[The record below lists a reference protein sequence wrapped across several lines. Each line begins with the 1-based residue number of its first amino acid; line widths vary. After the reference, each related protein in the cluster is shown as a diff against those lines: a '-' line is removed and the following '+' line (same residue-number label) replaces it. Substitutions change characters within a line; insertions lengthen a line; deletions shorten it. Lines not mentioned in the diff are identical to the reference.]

1 MNPIRSL
8 PHLNFIQEVQLGLH
22 VDSFRHTALGWG
34 RDSEVIESISA
45 EKNHALSERY
55 LALLGVSSAIASHR
69 TLEDLFTDLAH
80 RLHPIIDFNYL
91 SVLLYDSARNVMR
104 VHILDSEGPDSVRP
118 GMEFSMDE
126 SPSAWVW
133 TNQRPLVLEDLDRED
148 RFTRPIK
155 LMREYGV
162 RSFCGIP
169 LSTPRRRLGA
179 FSLGHT
185 APNAYALD
193 QLEIQK
199 LAASQVAVAV
209 ENALNYQDASQ
220 LQQEIAR
227 ERDRLKLLLDVNNA
241 VVSNLSLTELF
252 KVIPRRVRLAMQCD
266 GACLSLPDPQ
276 KQKLQIHGL
285 DFPEGRG
292 FLQEETQLPIEGS
305 SPGKAFRSGEPVL
318 FETAPRA
325 LHVSSLQLNFQEGV
339 QSGCFLPLVR
349 GDRRIGVLHLLDRH
363 PGRFSE
369 ADADFL
375 QQVSHQVAIALDNA
389 MQYREVNE
397 SRERLAGETSYLR
410 TEIRAEHGFDEILG
424 NTPAIQEVLRHISTV
439 APTNSTVL
447 IQGETGTGK
456 ELVARAI
463 HNLSSRRENLFAKLN
478 CAAIPSGLLE
488 SELFGHERGAFTGAI
503 AKKVGRFEVA
513 DQGTLFLD
521 EVGDIPSELQPKLL
535 RVLQEQEFERLGSS
549 RSIQVD
555 VRLVAATNQNLG
567 KMVEDRSFRADLY
580 YRLNVFPIRLP
591 ALRER
596 REDIP
601 LLTFHF
607 VKHYAKQMNKRID
620 VVPPETMEALMRYD
634 WPGNIRELQNFI
646 ERAVILSQGYG
657 LSAPVSELNRPP
669 EKSTAVPVT
678 LEDAEREHIL
688 EALRETQW
696 VLGGSS
702 GAANRLGMPR
712 TTLIYKMRRLGI
724 GRPSD

>member
-1 MNPIRSL
+1 MQSV
-8 PHLNFIQEVQLGLH
+8 E
-22 VDSFRHTALGWG
+22 
-34 RDSEVIESISA
+34 E
-45 EKNHALSERY
+45 EKDNALSGRY
-55 LALLGVSSAIASHR
+55 LALLEVSSAIASHR
-69 TLEDLFTDLAH
+69 TLEELFTDLAH

-91 SVLLYDSARNVMR
+91 SVLLYDSAQNVMR
-104 VHILDSEGPDSVRP
+104 VHILESDGADSVRP

-133 TNQRPLVLEDLDRED
+133 THQQPLVIDDLDRD
-148 RFTRPIK
+148 IRFTRPIR
-155 LMREYGV
+155 LMQEYGV
-162 RSFCGIP
+162 RSFCSVP
-169 LSTPRRRLGA
+169 LTTPRRRLGA

-185 APNAYALD
+185 SPNAYALD

-199 LAASQVAVAV
+199 LTANHVAVAV
-209 ENALNYQDASQ
+209 ENALNHQEATQ
-220 LQQEIAR
+220 LQEAVSR

-252 KVIPRRVRLAMQCD
+252 KVIPSRVRLAMQCD
-266 GACLSLPDPQ
+266 GACLSLPDLQ
-276 KQKLQIHGL
+276 KQRLEIHGL

-292 FLQEETQLPIEGS
+292 FLQEEMQLPIEGS
-305 SPGKAFRSGEPVL
+305 SPGKAFRTGEPVL

-325 LHVSSLQLNFQEGV
+325 LHVSSLQLNYQEGV

-349 GDRRIGVLHLLDRH
+349 GDRKIGVLHLLDRH
-363 PGRFSE
+363 PRRFSE

-375 QQVSHQVAIALDNA
+375 QQVSNQVAIALDNA
-389 MQYREVNE
+389 MQYREVDE

-410 TEIRAEHGFDEILG
+410 TEIRAERGFDEILG
-424 NTPAIQEVLRHISTV
+424 ETPAIQAVLRHISTV

-488 SELFGHERGAFTGAI
+488 SELFGHEKGAFTGAI

-513 DQGTLFLD
+513 DKGTLFLD
-521 EVGDIPSELQPKLL
+521 EVGDIPLELQPKLL

-555 VRLVAATNQNLG
+555 VRLVAATNQDLG

-607 VKHYAKQMNKRID
+607 VAHYGKQMNRKID

-646 ERAVILSQGYG
+646 ERAVILSQHNS
-657 LSAPVSELNRPP
+657 LSAPISELTRPRENP
-669 EKSTAVPVT
+669 SAPPVT

-688 EALRETQW
+688 QALRDTQW
-696 VLGGSS
+696 VLGGLT

-724 GRPSD
+724 ARQPD

>member
-1 MNPIRSL
+1 
-8 PHLNFIQEVQLGLH
+8 
-22 VDSFRHTALGWG
+22 
-34 RDSEVIESISA
+34 
-45 EKNHALSERY
+45 
-55 LALLGVSSAIASHR
+55 
-69 TLEDLFTDLAH
+69 
-80 RLHPIIDFNYL
+80 
-91 SVLLYDSARNVMR
+91 VLLYDPARNVMR
-104 VHILDSEGPDSVRP
+104 VHILNSDGPDTVRP

-133 TNQRPLVLEDLDRED
+133 TNQQPLVLDDLDRED
-148 RFTRPIK
+148 RFSRPIK

-162 RSFCGIP
+162 RSFCSIP
-169 LSTPRRRLGA
+169 LSTPRRNLGA

-185 APNAYALD
+185 APHAYALD
-193 QLEIQK
+193 QLEVQK

-209 ENALNYQDASQ
+209 ENALNYQDAST
-220 LQQEIAR
+220 LQAEVAR

-276 KQKLQIHGL
+276 KQFLEIHGL

-292 FLQEETQLPIEGS
+292 FLQEETQLPIDGS
-305 SPGKAFRSGEPVL
+305 SPGKAFRTGEPVL

-349 GDRRIGVLHLLDRH
+349 GDRKIGVLHLLDRH
-363 PGRFSE
+363 PHRFSE

-375 QQVSHQVAIALDNA
+375 QQVSNQVAIALDNA
-389 MQYREVNE
+389 MQYREVDE

-410 TEIRAEHGFDEILG
+410 TEIRAERGFDEILG

-488 SELFGHERGAFTGAI
+488 SELFGHEKGAFTGAI

-513 DQGTLFLD
+513 DKGTLFLD

-555 VRLVAATNQNLG
+555 VRLVAATNQDLG
-567 KMVEDRSFRADLY
+567 RMVEDRSFRADLY

-601 LLTFHF
+601 LLVFHF
-607 VKHYAKQMNKRID
+607 VEHYGKQMNKKID
-620 VVPPETMEALMRYD
+620 VIPPETMDALMRYG
-634 WPGNIRELQNFI
+634 WPGNIRELQNFV
-646 ERAVILSQGYG
+646 ERAVILSQTRT
-657 LSAPVSELNRPP
+657 LCAPVSELARVRENPVTPP
-669 EKSTAVPVT
+669 IT

-688 EALRETQW
+688 QALRETQW
-696 VLGGSS
+696 VLGGSG

-724 GRPSD
+724 ARQPD

>member
-1 MNPIRSL
+1 MPSIAEEAITQS
-8 PHLNFIQEVQLGLH
+8 IAEE
-22 VDSFRHTALGWG
+22 A
-34 RDSEVIESISA
+34 RDTTLSA
-45 EKNHALSERY
+45 RY
-55 LALLGVSSAIASHR
+55 RALLEVSSAITSHR
-69 TLEDLFTDLAH
+69 TLEELFSDLAH
-80 RLHPIIDFNYL
+80 RLHPIVDFNYL

-104 VHILDSEGPDSVRP
+104 VHILESDGPDSVRL
-118 GMEFSMDE
+118 GMEFSIAE
-126 SPSAWVW
+126 SPSGWVW
-133 TNQRPLVLEDLDRED
+133 ANQQPLVVDDLDRD
-148 RFTRPIK
+148 LRFTRPIK
-155 LMREYGV
+155 LLREQGV
-162 RSFCGIP
+162 RSFCSVP
-169 LSTPRRRLGA
+169 LTTPRRRLGA
-179 FSLGHT
+179 FNLGHT
-185 APNAYALD
+185 SPGSYALD

-199 LAASQVAVAV
+199 LTANHVAVAV
-209 ENALNYQDASQ
+209 ENALNHQAAAQ
-220 LQQEIAR
+220 LQEEVSR

-252 KVIPRRVRLAMQCD
+252 KVIPSRVRLAMQCD
-266 GACLSLPDPQ
+266 GACLSLPDAS
-276 KQKLQIHGL
+276 KQHLEIHGL

-292 FLQEETQLPIEGS
+292 FLQEETQLPIDGS

-349 GDRRIGVLHLLDRH
+349 GDRKIGVLHLLDRH

-397 SRERLAGETSYLR
+397 SRERLADETSYLR

-535 RVLQEQEFERLGSS
+535 RVLQEQEFERLGGT
-549 RSIQVD
+549 RTIKVN
-555 VRLVAATNQNLG
+555 VRLVAATHRDLEQ
-567 KMVEDRSFRADLY
+567 MVAAGQFRSDLY
-580 YRLNVFPIRLP
+580 YRLNVFPVLLP
-591 ALRER
+591 PLRER
-596 REDIP
+596 RDDIP
-601 LLTFHF
+601 QLVRHF
-607 VKHYAKQMNKRID
+607 VQKFARQMGRRI
-620 VVPPETMEALMRYD
+620 ETIPTEAMDALVRYP
-634 WPGNIRELQNFI
+634 WPGNIRELENVI
-646 ERAVILSQGYG
+646 ERAVILSAG
-657 LSAPVSELNRPP
+657 SALRLPPGEWKSPLPPVEASVTR
-669 EKSTAVPVT
+669 PVT
-678 LEDAEREHIL
+678 LADAERQHIIGVL
-688 EALRETQW
+688 HETDW
-696 VLGGSS
+696 VVGGSK
-702 GAANRLGMPR
+702 GAAAR
-712 TTLIYKMRRLGI
+712 
-724 GRPSD
+724 

>member
-1 MNPIRSL
+1 M
-8 PHLNFIQEVQLGLH
+8 Q
-22 VDSFRHTALGWG
+22 
-34 RDSEVIESISA
+34 SIA
-45 EKNHALSERY
+45 EEKDHGLSERY
-55 LALLGVSSAIASHR
+55 RALLEVASAIASHR
-69 TLEDLFTDLAH
+69 TLEELFTDLSH
-80 RLHPIIDFNYL
+80 RLHPIIDFSYL
-91 SVLLYDSARNVMR
+91 SVLLYDPARDVMR
-104 VHILDSEGPDSVRP
+104 VHILDSNGPDTVRP

-133 TNQRPLVLEDLDRED
+133 KNQQPLVLNDLDQEQ
-148 RFTRPIK
+148 RFERPVK

-179 FSLGHT
+179 FSLGNP
-185 APNAYALD
+185 APNAYAPD

-220 LQQEIAR
+220 LQEQVAR

-252 KVIPRRVRLAMQCD
+252 KVIPSRVRLAMQCD
-266 GACLSLPDPQ
+266 GACLSLPDLQ
-276 KQKLQIHGL
+276 KQKLEIHGL

-292 FLQEETQLPIEGS
+292 FLQEEMQLPIDGT
-305 SPGKAFRSGEPVL
+305 SPGKAFRTGQPVL
-318 FETAPRA
+318 YETAPRA
-325 LHVSSLQLNFQEGV
+325 LHVSALQINFQEGV
-339 QSGCFLPLVR
+339 QSGCFLPLIR
-349 GDRRIGVLHLLDRH
+349 GDRKIGVLHLLDRH
-363 PGRFSE
+363 PHRFSE

-375 QQVSHQVAIALDNA
+375 QQVSTQVAIALDNA
-389 MQYREVNE
+389 MQYRDVDE
-397 SRERLAGETSYLR
+397 SRERLVGQTSYLR
-410 TEIRAEHGFDEILG
+410 TEIRAERGFDEILG
-424 NTPAIQEVLRHISTV
+424 ETPAIREVLRHISTV

-513 DQGTLFLD
+513 DKGTLFLD
-521 EVGDIPSELQPKLL
+521 EVGDIPLELQPKLL

-567 KMVEDRSFRADLY
+567 KMVEERSFRADLY
-580 YRLNVFPIRLP
+580 YRLNVFPIKLP

-601 LLTFHF
+601 LLVIHF
-607 VKHYAKQMNKRID
+607 VEHYGKQMSKKID
-620 VVPPETMEALMRYD
+620 VIAPETMEALMRYD

-646 ERAVILSQGYG
+646 ERAVILSQGKK
-657 LSAPVSELNRPP
+657 LCAPVAELARVSERPREGSSAAP
-669 EKSTAVPVT
+669 IT

-688 EALRETQW
+688 QALRETQW
-696 VLGGSS
+696 VLGGST

-724 GRPSD
+724 ARQPE

>member
-1 MNPIRSL
+1 MENI
-8 PHLNFIQEVQLGLH
+8 
-22 VDSFRHTALGWG
+22 
-34 RDSEVIESISA
+34 A
-45 EKNHALSERY
+45 EEKDHALSGRY
-55 LALLGVSSAIASHR
+55 LALLEVASAIASHR
-69 TLEDLFTDLAH
+69 TLEELFTDLAH
-80 RLHPIIDFNYL
+80 RLHPIIEFNYL

-104 VHILDSEGPDSVRP
+104 VHILDSDGPDSVRP

-133 TNQRPLVLEDLDRED
+133 NNQQPLVLEDLDCEA

-155 LMREYGV
+155 LLQEYGV
-162 RSFCGIP
+162 RSFCSIP

-179 FSLGHT
+179 FNLGHT
-185 APNAYALD
+185 APGVYALD
-193 QLEIQK
+193 HLEIQT

-209 ENALNYQDASQ
+209 ENALNYQDAST
-220 LQQEIAR
+220 LQREVAR

-266 GACLSLPDPQ
+266 GACLSLPDLKNQ
-276 KQKLQIHGL
+276 QLEIHGL

-292 FLQEETQLPIEGS
+292 FLQEEMRLPIEGS
-305 SPGKAFRSGEPVL
+305 SPGKAFRTGEPVL

-339 QSGCFLPLVR
+339 QSGCFLPLMR
-349 GDRRIGVLHLLDRH
+349 GDRKIGVLHLLDRH
-363 PGRFSE
+363 PHRFSE

-375 QQVSHQVAIALDNA
+375 QQVSNQVAIALDNA
-389 MQYREVNE
+389 MQYREVDE

-410 TEIRAEHGFDEILG
+410 TEIRAERGFDEILG
-424 NTPAIQEVLRHISTV
+424 NTPAIRDVLRHISTV

-463 HNLSSRRENLFAKLN
+463 HNLSSRRDNLFAKLN

-488 SELFGHERGAFTGAI
+488 SELFGHEKGAFTGAI

-513 DQGTLFLD
+513 DKGTLFLD
-521 EVGDIPSELQPKLL
+521 EVGDIPQELQPKLL
-535 RVLQEQEFERLGSS
+535 RVLQEREFERLGSS

-555 VRLVAATNQNLG
+555 VRLVAATNQDLG
-567 KMVEDRSFRADLY
+567 KMVENRSFRADLY
-580 YRLNVFPIRLP
+580 YRLNVFPIKLP

-601 LLTFHF
+601 LLAQHF
-607 VKHYAKQMNKRID
+607 VEHYGKQMNKKID
-620 VVPPETMEALMRYD
+620 VVAPETMDALMRYD

-646 ERAVILSQGYG
+646 ERAVILSQTKT
-657 LSAPVSELNRPP
+657 LAAPIIELTRAR
-669 EKSTAVPVT
+669 ESSSGAPVT

-688 EALRETQW
+688 LALRETQW
-696 VLGGSS
+696 VLGGSG

-724 GRPSD
+724 GRQPE

>member
-1 MNPIRSL
+1 MQSVA
-8 PHLNFIQEVQLGLH
+8 E
-22 VDSFRHTALGWG
+22 
-34 RDSEVIESISA
+34 
-45 EKNHALSERY
+45 EKNHALSGRY
-55 LALLGVSSAIASHR
+55 LALLEVASAIASHR
-69 TLEDLFTDLAH
+69 TLEELFTDLAH
-80 RLHPIIDFNYL
+80 RLRPIIEFNYL
-91 SVLLYDSARNVMR
+91 SVLLYDSARDVMR
-104 VHILDSEGPDSVRP
+104 VHILDSDGPDTVRP

-133 TNQRPLVLEDLDRED
+133 KNQQPLVLEDLDRET

-162 RSFCGIP
+162 RSFCCIP

-179 FSLGHT
+179 FSMGHT
-185 APNAYALD
+185 APGAYALD
-193 QLEIQK
+193 QLEIQT
-199 LAASQVAVAV
+199 LAATQVAVAV
-209 ENALNYQDASQ
+209 ENALNYQDAST
-220 LQQEIAR
+220 LQREVAR

-266 GACLSLPDPQ
+266 GACLSLPDLKNQ
-276 KQKLQIHGL
+276 QLEIHGL

-292 FLQEETQLPIEGS
+292 FLQEEMRLPIDGS
-305 SPGKAFRSGEPVL
+305 SPGKAFRTGEPVL

-325 LHVSSLQLNFQEGV
+325 LHASSLQLNFQEGV
-339 QSGCFLPLVR
+339 QSGCFLPLMR
-349 GDRRIGVLHLLDRH
+349 GDRKIGVLHLLDRH
-363 PGRFSE
+363 PHRFSE

-375 QQVSHQVAIALDNA
+375 QQVSNQVAIALDNA
-389 MQYREVNE
+389 MQYREVDE

-410 TEIRAEHGFDEILG
+410 TEIRAERGFDEILG

-463 HNLSSRRENLFAKLN
+463 HNLSSRRDNLFAKLN

-488 SELFGHERGAFTGAI
+488 SELFGHEKGAFTGAI
-503 AKKVGRFEVA
+503 ARKVGRFEVA
-513 DQGTLFLD
+513 DKGTLFLD
-521 EVGDIPSELQPKLL
+521 EIGDIPQELQPKLL
-535 RVLQEQEFERLGSS
+535 RVLQEREFERLGSS

-555 VRLVAATNQNLG
+555 VRLVAATNQDLG
-567 KMVEDRSFRADLY
+567 KMVENRSFRADLY
-580 YRLNVFPIRLP
+580 YRLNVFPIKLP

-601 LLTFHF
+601 LLALHF
-607 VKHYAKQMNKRID
+607 VEHYGKQMNKKID
-620 VVPPETMEALMRYD
+620 VIAPETMDALIRYD

-646 ERAVILSQGYG
+646 ERAVILSQTKT
-657 LSAPVSELNRPP
+657 LAAPIIELTRPR
-669 EKSTAVPVT
+669 ESSTAAPVT
-678 LEDAEREHIL
+678 LEEAEREHIL
-688 EALRETQW
+688 QALRETQW
-696 VLGGSS
+696 VLGGDG

-724 GRPSD
+724 GRQPE

>member
-1 MNPIRSL
+1 ML
-8 PHLNFIQEVQLGLH
+8 
-22 VDSFRHTALGWG
+22 
-34 RDSEVIESISA
+34 SIA
-45 EKNHALSERY
+45 DEKDHALSERY
-55 LALLGVSSAIASHR
+55 LALLEVASAIASHR
-69 TLEDLFTDLAH
+69 TLEELFTDLAR
-80 RLHPIIDFNYL
+80 RLHPIIDFSYL
-91 SVLLYDSARNVMR
+91 SVLLHDSTRNVMR
-104 VHILDSEGPDSVRP
+104 VHILNSDGADSVRP

-133 TNQRPLVLEDLDRED
+133 KNQQPLVLDDLDQEN
-148 RFTRPIK
+148 RFTRPIR
-155 LMREYGV
+155 LMRDYGV
-162 RSFCGIP
+162 RSFCSIP

-185 APNAYALD
+185 APRAYALD
-193 QLEIQK
+193 QLEIPK

-209 ENALNYQDASQ
+209 ENALNYQDAST
-220 LQQEIAR
+220 LQEEVAR
-227 ERDRLKLLLDVNNA
+227 ERDRLRLLLDINNA

-252 KVIPRRVRLAMQCD
+252 EVVPSRVRLAMQCD
-266 GACLSLPDPQ
+266 AACLSLPDPQ
-276 KQKLQIHGL
+276 NQRLEIHGL

-292 FLQEETQLPIEGS
+292 FLQEEMQLPIDGS
-305 SPGKAFRSGEPVL
+305 SPGKAFRTGQPVL
-318 FETAPRA
+318 FQTAPRA
-325 LHVSSLQLNFQEGV
+325 LHISSLQLNFKEGF

-349 GDRRIGVLHLLDRH
+349 GERALGVLHLLDRH
-363 PGRFSE
+363 PNRFSE

-375 QQVSHQVAIALDNA
+375 QQVSNQVAIALDNA
-389 MQYREVNE
+389 MQYRKVDE

-410 TEIRAEHGFDEILG
+410 TEIRAERGFDEILG

-488 SELFGHERGAFTGAI
+488 SELFGHEKGAFTGAI

-513 DQGTLFLD
+513 DKGTLFLD
-521 EVGDIPSELQPKLL
+521 EVGDIPQELQPKLL
-535 RVLQEQEFERLGSS
+535 RVLQEREFERLGSS

-555 VRLVAATNQNLG
+555 VRLVAATNQDLG
-567 KMVEDRSFRADLY
+567 KMVEDRLFRADLY

-601 LLTFHF
+601 LLTLHF
-607 VKHYAKQMNKRID
+607 VEHYGKQMNKKID
-620 VVPPETMEALMRYD
+620 VIAPETMEGLMRYD

-646 ERAVILSQGYG
+646 ERAVILSQTKT
-657 LSAPVSELNRPP
+657 LAAPIVELARAREIP
-669 EKSTAVPVT
+669 SVAPVT
-678 LEDAEREHIL
+678 LEEAEREHIL
-688 EALRETQW
+688 QALRETQG

-724 GRPSD
+724 ARQPE

>member
-1 MNPIRSL
+1 MPSIA
-8 PHLNFIQEVQLGLH
+8 EKVG
-22 VDSFRHTALGWG
+22 TAL
-34 RDSEVIESISA
+34 SA
-45 EKNHALSERY
+45 RY
-55 LALLGVSSAIASHR
+55 LALLEVSSAIASHR
-69 TLEDLFTDLAH
+69 TLEELFTDLAH

-91 SVLLYDSARNVMR
+91 SVLLYDPARNVMR
-104 VHILDSEGPDSVRP
+104 VHILDSEGPDTVRP

-133 TNQRPLVLEDLDRED
+133 TNQQPLVLDDLDSEV
-148 RFTRPIK
+148 RFARPIK
-155 LMREYGV
+155 LMQEYGV
-162 RSFCGIP
+162 RSFCSIP
-169 LSTPRRRLGA
+169 LTTPRRRLGA

-185 APNAYALD
+185 ETNAYALD
-193 QLEIQK
+193 QLEIPK

-220 LQQEIAR
+220 LQEEVAR

-252 KVIPRRVRLAMQCD
+252 KVIPSRVRLAMQCD
-266 GACLSLPDPQ
+266 AACLSLPDPQ
-276 KQKLQIHGL
+276 KQRLEIHGL

-292 FLQEETQLPIEGS
+292 FLQEEAQLPIEGS
-305 SPGKAFRSGEPVL
+305 SPGKAFRTGQPVL
-318 FETAPRA
+318 FQTAPRA
-325 LHVSSLQLNFQEGV
+325 LHVSSLQLNYQEGL

-349 GDRRIGVLHLLDRH
+349 GERTLGVLHLLDRH
-363 PGRFSE
+363 PHRFSE
-369 ADADFL
+369 ADADFM
-375 QQVSHQVAIALDNA
+375 QQVSNQVAIALDNA
-389 MQYREVNE
+389 MQYREVDE

-410 TEIRAEHGFDEILG
+410 TEIRAERGFDEILG
-424 NTPAIQEVLRHISTV
+424 ETPAIQDVLQHISTV

-447 IQGETGTGK
+447 ILGETGTGK

-463 HNLSSRRENLFAKLN
+463 HNLSSRRDNLFAKLN

-488 SELFGHERGAFTGAI
+488 SELFGHEKGAFTGAI

-513 DQGTLFLD
+513 DKGTLFLD
-521 EVGDIPSELQPKLL
+521 EVGDIPPELQPKLL

-555 VRLVAATNQNLG
+555 VRLVAATNQDLG
-567 KMVEDRSFRADLY
+567 KMVEDRLFRADLY

-601 LLTFHF
+601 LLVRHF
-607 VKHYAKQMNKRID
+607 VAHYAKQMNKGID
-620 VVPPETMEALMRYD
+620 VVPPETIEALMRYD
-634 WPGNIRELQNFI
+634 WPGNIRELQNFV
-646 ERAVILSQGYG
+646 ERAVILSQTKT
-657 LSAPVSELNRPP
+657 LSAPISELTRPRENSP
-669 EKSTAVPVT
+669 AAPVT

-688 EALRETQW
+688 QALRETQW

-724 GRPSD
+724 ARQPE

>member
-1 MNPIRSL
+1 M
-8 PHLNFIQEVQLGLH
+8 Q
-22 VDSFRHTALGWG
+22 
-34 RDSEVIESISA
+34 SIA
-45 EKNHALSERY
+45 EEKDNALSARY
-55 LALLGVSSAIASHR
+55 LALLEVSSAIVSHR
-69 TLEDLFTDLAH
+69 TLEELFTDLSH
-80 RLHPIIDFNYL
+80 RLHPIIDFSYL
-91 SVLLYDSARNVMR
+91 SVLLHDSARNVMR
-104 VHILDSEGPDSVRP
+104 VHILDSDGPDTVRP

-133 TNQRPLVLEDLDRED
+133 TNQKPLVIDDLNLED
-148 RFTRPIK
+148 RFPRPTK

-162 RSFCGIP
+162 RSFCSIP

-185 APNAYALD
+185 EPNAYTLN
-193 QLEIQK
+193 QLEIQT
-199 LAASQVAVAV
+199 LAATQVAVAV
-209 ENALNYQDASQ
+209 ENALNYQEALQ
-220 LQQEIAR
+220 LQQDVAR

-266 GACLSLPDPQ
+266 GACLSLPDSS
-276 KQKLQIHGL
+276 KQQLEIHGL

-292 FLQEETQLPIEGS
+292 FLQEETQLPIDGS
-305 SPGKAFRSGEPVL
+305 SPGKAFRTSQPVL
-318 FETAPRA
+318 FETPPRA
-325 LHVSSLQLNFQEGV
+325 LHVSSLQLNHQEGL
-339 QSGCFLPLVR
+339 QSGCFLPLIR
-349 GDRRIGVLHLLDRH
+349 DDRKLGVLHLLDRH
-363 PGRFSE
+363 PHRFSE

-375 QQVSHQVAIALDNA
+375 QQVANQVAMALDNA
-389 MQYREVNE
+389 MQYREVDQ
-397 SRERLAGETSYLR
+397 SRERLADETSYLR
-410 TEIRAEHGFDEILG
+410 TEIRAERGFDEILG

-463 HNLSSRRENLFAKLN
+463 HNMSSRRENLFAKLN

-488 SELFGHERGAFTGAI
+488 SELFGHEKGAFTGAI

-513 DQGTLFLD
+513 DKGTLFLD

-549 RSIQVD
+549 HSIQVD

-567 KMVEDRSFRADLY
+567 KMVEERTFRADLY

-596 REDIP
+596 YEDIP
-601 LLTFHF
+601 LLVFHF
-607 VKHYAKQMNKRID
+607 VKHYGKQMSKIID
-620 VVPPETMEALMRYD
+620 VIPPETMEALMRYD

-646 ERAVILSQGYG
+646 ERAVILSQTRT
-657 LSAPVSELNRPP
+657 LSAPISELSHSRESAPALP
-669 EKSTAVPVT
+669 IT
-678 LEDAEREHIL
+678 LEEAEREHIL
-688 EALRETQW
+688 RALRETQW
-696 VLGGSS
+696 VLGGSA

-724 GRPSD
+724 TRQTD

>member
-1 MNPIRSL
+1 MQSV
-8 PHLNFIQEVQLGLH
+8 E
-22 VDSFRHTALGWG
+22 
-34 RDSEVIESISA
+34 E
-45 EKNHALSERY
+45 EKENALSGRY
-55 LALLGVSSAIASHR
+55 LALLEVSSAIASHR
-69 TLEDLFTDLAH
+69 TLEELFTDLAH

-91 SVLLYDSARNVMR
+91 SVLLYDSAQNVMR
-104 VHILDSEGPDSVRP
+104 VHILESDGADSVRP

-133 TNQRPLVLEDLDRED
+133 THQQPLVIDDLDRD
-148 RFTRPIK
+148 IRFTRPIR
-155 LMREYGV
+155 LMQEYGV
-162 RSFCGIP
+162 RSFCSVP
-169 LSTPRRRLGA
+169 LTTPRRRLGA

-185 APNAYALD
+185 SPNAYALD

-199 LAASQVAVAV
+199 LTANHVAVAV
-209 ENALNYQDASQ
+209 ENALNHQEATQ
-220 LQQEIAR
+220 LQEAVSR

-252 KVIPRRVRLAMQCD
+252 KVIPSRVRLAMQCD
-266 GACLSLPDPQ
+266 GACLSLPDLQ
-276 KQKLQIHGL
+276 KQRLEIHGL

-292 FLQEETQLPIEGS
+292 FLQEEMQLPIEGS
-305 SPGKAFRSGEPVL
+305 SPGKAFRTGEPVL

-325 LHVSSLQLNFQEGV
+325 LHVSSLQLNYQEGV

-349 GDRRIGVLHLLDRH
+349 GDRKIGVLHLLDRH
-363 PGRFSE
+363 PRRFSE

-375 QQVSHQVAIALDNA
+375 QQVSNQVAIALDNA
-389 MQYREVNE
+389 MQYREVDE

-410 TEIRAEHGFDEILG
+410 TEIRAERGFDEILG
-424 NTPAIQEVLRHISTV
+424 ETPAIQAVLRHISTV

-488 SELFGHERGAFTGAI
+488 SELFGHEKGAFTGAI

-513 DQGTLFLD
+513 DKGTLFLD
-521 EVGDIPSELQPKLL
+521 EVGDIPLELQPKLL

-555 VRLVAATNQNLG
+555 VRLVAATNQDLG

-607 VKHYAKQMNKRID
+607 VAHYGKQMNRKID

-646 ERAVILSQGYG
+646 ERAVILSQHNS
-657 LSAPVSELNRPP
+657 LSAPISELTRPRENP
-669 EKSTAVPVT
+669 SAPPVT

-688 EALRETQW
+688 QALRDTQW
-696 VLGGSS
+696 VLGGLT

-724 GRPSD
+724 ARQPD

>member
-1 MNPIRSL
+1 MQSIA
-8 PHLNFIQEVQLGLH
+8 EEK
-22 VDSFRHTALGWG
+22 DHTLSG
-34 RDSEVIESISA
+34 RY
-45 EKNHALSERY
+45 R
-55 LALLGVSSAIASHR
+55 ALLEVSSAIVAHR
-69 TLEDLFTDLAH
+69 TLEELFTDLAH
-80 RLHPIIDFNYL
+80 RLRPIIDFNYL

-133 TNQRPLVLEDLDRED
+133 SNQQPLVLDDLDSET
-148 RFTRPIK
+148 RFTRPVK

-162 RSFCGIP
+162 RSFCAIP
-169 LSTPRRRLGA
+169 LTTPRRRLGA

-185 APNAYALD
+185 APRGYALD

-209 ENALNYQDASQ
+209 ENALNYQDASTLQ
-220 LQQEIAR
+220 LEVAR

-266 GACLSLPDPQ
+266 GACLSLPDLKNQ
-276 KQKLQIHGL
+276 QLEIHGL

-292 FLQEETQLPIEGS
+292 FLQEEMRLPIEGS
-305 SPGKAFRSGEPVL
+305 SPGKAFRTGAPVL

-339 QSGCFLPLVR
+339 QSGCFLPLMR
-349 GDRRIGVLHLLDRH
+349 GDRKIGVLHLLDRQ
-363 PGRFSE
+363 PRRFSE

-375 QQVSHQVAIALDNA
+375 QQVSNQVAIALDNA
-389 MQYREVNE
+389 MQYRDVDE

-410 TEIRAEHGFDEILG
+410 TEIRAERGFDEILG
-424 NTPAIQEVLRHISTV
+424 ETPVIQEVLRHISTV

-488 SELFGHERGAFTGAI
+488 SELFGHEKGAFTGAI

-513 DQGTLFLD
+513 DKGTLFLD
-521 EVGDIPSELQPKLL
+521 EVGDIPQELQPKLL
-535 RVLQEQEFERLGSS
+535 RVLQEREFERLGSS

-555 VRLVAATNQNLG
+555 VRLVAATNQGLG
-567 KMVEDRSFRADLY
+567 KMVEDRLFRADLY

-601 LLTFHF
+601 LLALHF
-607 VKHYAKQMNKRID
+607 VEHYGKQMNKKID
-620 VVPPETMEALMRYD
+620 VILPETMDALMRYD

-646 ERAVILSQGYG
+646 ERAVILSQTKT
-657 LSAPVSELNRPP
+657 LAAPIIELNRSR
-669 EKSTAVPVT
+669 ETSSTAPVT

-688 EALRETQW
+688 QALRETQW
-696 VLGGSS
+696 VLGGAD
-702 GAANRLGMPR
+702 GTANRLGMPR

-724 GRPSD
+724 SRQPE

>member
-1 MNPIRSL
+1 MQNI
-8 PHLNFIQEVQLGLH
+8 
-22 VDSFRHTALGWG
+22 
-34 RDSEVIESISA
+34 A
-45 EKNHALSERY
+45 EEKDHALSGRY
-55 LALLGVSSAIASHR
+55 LALLEVASAIASHR
-69 TLEDLFTDLAH
+69 TLEELFTDLAH
-80 RLHPIIDFNYL
+80 RLHPIIEFNYL

-104 VHILDSEGPDSVRP
+104 VHILDSDGPDSVRP

-133 TNQRPLVLEDLDRED
+133 NNQQPLVLEDLDCEA

-155 LMREYGV
+155 LLQEYGV
-162 RSFCGIP
+162 RSFCSIP

-179 FSLGHT
+179 FNLGHT
-185 APNAYALD
+185 APGVYALD
-193 QLEIQK
+193 HLEIQT

-209 ENALNYQDASQ
+209 ENALNYQDAST
-220 LQQEIAR
+220 LQREVAR

-241 VVSNLSLTELF
+241 VVSNLSLIELF
-252 KVIPRRVRLAMQCD
+252 KVIPSRVRLAMQCD
-266 GACLSLPDPQ
+266 GACLSLPDLKNQ
-276 KQKLQIHGL
+276 QLEVHGL

-292 FLQEETQLPIEGS
+292 FLQEEMRLPIEGS
-305 SPGKAFRSGEPVL
+305 SPGKAFRTGEPVL

-339 QSGCFLPLVR
+339 QSGCFLPLMR
-349 GDRRIGVLHLLDRH
+349 GDRKIGVLHLLDRH
-363 PGRFSE
+363 PHRFSE

-375 QQVSHQVAIALDNA
+375 QQVSNQVAIALDNA
-389 MQYREVNE
+389 MQYREVDE

-410 TEIRAEHGFDEILG
+410 TEIRAERGFDEILG
-424 NTPAIQEVLRHISTV
+424 NTPAIRDVLRHISTV

-463 HNLSSRRENLFAKLN
+463 HNLSSRRDNLFAKLN

-488 SELFGHERGAFTGAI
+488 SELFGHEKGAFTGAI

-513 DQGTLFLD
+513 DKGTLFLD
-521 EVGDIPSELQPKLL
+521 EVGDIPQELQPKLL
-535 RVLQEQEFERLGSS
+535 RVLQEREFERLGSS

-555 VRLVAATNQNLG
+555 VRLVAATNQDLG
-567 KMVEDRSFRADLY
+567 KMVENRSFRADLY
-580 YRLNVFPIRLP
+580 YRLNVFPIKLP

-601 LLTFHF
+601 LLAQHF
-607 VKHYAKQMNKRID
+607 VEHYGKQMNKKID
-620 VVPPETMEALMRYD
+620 VVAPETMDALMRYD

-646 ERAVILSQGYG
+646 ERAVILSQTKT
-657 LSAPVSELNRPP
+657 LAAPIIELTRAR
-669 EKSTAVPVT
+669 ESSSGAPVT

-688 EALRETQW
+688 LALRETQW
-696 VLGGSS
+696 VLGGSG

-724 GRPSD
+724 GRQPE

>member
-1 MNPIRSL
+1 MQSIA
-8 PHLNFIQEVQLGLH
+8 EEK
-22 VDSFRHTALGWG
+22 DHTLSG
-34 RDSEVIESISA
+34 RY
-45 EKNHALSERY
+45 R
-55 LALLGVSSAIASHR
+55 ALLEVSSAIVAHR
-69 TLEDLFTDLAH
+69 TLEELFTDLAH
-80 RLHPIIDFNYL
+80 RLRPIIDFNYL

-133 TNQRPLVLEDLDRED
+133 SNQQPLVLDDLDSET
-148 RFTRPIK
+148 RFTRPVK

-162 RSFCGIP
+162 RSFCAIP
-169 LSTPRRRLGA
+169 LTTPRRRLGA

-185 APNAYALD
+185 APRGYALD

-209 ENALNYQDASQ
+209 ENALNYQDASTLQ
-220 LQQEIAR
+220 LEVAR

-266 GACLSLPDPQ
+266 GACLSLPDLKNQ
-276 KQKLQIHGL
+276 QLEIHGL

-292 FLQEETQLPIEGS
+292 FLQEEMRLPIEGS
-305 SPGKAFRSGEPVL
+305 SPGKAFRTGAPVL

-339 QSGCFLPLVR
+339 QSGCFLPLMR
-349 GDRRIGVLHLLDRH
+349 GDRKIGVLHLLDRQ
-363 PGRFSE
+363 PRRFSE

-375 QQVSHQVAIALDNA
+375 QQVSNQVAIALDNA
-389 MQYREVNE
+389 MQYRDVDE

-410 TEIRAEHGFDEILG
+410 TEIRAERGFDEILG
-424 NTPAIQEVLRHISTV
+424 ETPVIQEVLRHISTV
-439 APTNSTVL
+439 AQTNSTVL

-488 SELFGHERGAFTGAI
+488 SELFGHEKGAFTGAI

-513 DQGTLFLD
+513 DKGTLFLD
-521 EVGDIPSELQPKLL
+521 EVGDIPQELQPKLL
-535 RVLQEQEFERLGSS
+535 RVLQEREFERLGSS

-555 VRLVAATNQNLG
+555 VRLVAATNQGLG
-567 KMVEDRSFRADLY
+567 KMVEDRLFRADLY

-601 LLTFHF
+601 LLALHF
-607 VKHYAKQMNKRID
+607 VEHYGKQMNKKID
-620 VVPPETMEALMRYD
+620 VILPETMDALMRYD

-646 ERAVILSQGYG
+646 ERAVILSQTKT
-657 LSAPVSELNRPP
+657 LAAPIIELNRSR
-669 EKSTAVPVT
+669 ETSSTAPVT

-688 EALRETQW
+688 QALRETQW
-696 VLGGSS
+696 VLGGAD
-702 GAANRLGMPR
+702 GTANRLGMPR

-724 GRPSD
+724 SRQPE

>member
-1 MNPIRSL
+1 MHSIA
-8 PHLNFIQEVQLGLH
+8 EE
-22 VDSFRHTALGWG
+22 
-34 RDSEVIESISA
+34 RDP
-45 EKNHALSERY
+45 ALSGRY
-55 LALLGVSSAIASHR
+55 LALLEVSSAIASHR
-69 TLEDLFTDLAH
+69 TLEELFTDLAY

-91 SVLLYDSARNVMR
+91 SVLLYDSVRNVMR
-104 VHILDSEGPDSVRP
+104 VHILESDGADSVRP

-133 TNQRPLVLEDLDRED
+133 QNQQPLVLDDLAHEI

-155 LMREYGV
+155 LMQEHGV
-162 RSFCGIP
+162 RSFCSIP
-169 LSTPRRRLGA
+169 LTTPRRRLGA

-185 APNAYALD
+185 TPRAYRQD
-193 QLEIQK
+193 QLEIPK

-209 ENALNYQDASQ
+209 ENALNYQDATQ
-220 LQQEIAR
+220 LQNEVAR

-252 KVIPRRVRLAMQCD
+252 KVIPSRVRAAMQCD
-266 GACLSLPDPQ
+266 AACLSLPDPQ
-276 KQKLQIHGL
+276 KHRLEIHGL

-292 FLQEETQLPIEGS
+292 FLQEEMQLPIEGS
-305 SPGKAFRSGEPVL
+305 SPGKAFRTGQPVL
-318 FETAPRA
+318 FQTAPRA
-325 LHVSSLQLNFQEGV
+325 LHVSSLQLNFQEGL

-349 GDRRIGVLHLLDRH
+349 RDRSLGVLHLLDRH
-363 PGRFSE
+363 PHRFSE

-375 QQVSHQVAIALDNA
+375 QQVSNQVAIALDNA
-389 MQYREVNE
+389 MQYREVDE

-410 TEIRAEHGFDEILG
+410 TEIRADRGFDEILG
-424 NTPAIQEVLRHISTV
+424 ETSAIQEVLGHITTV

-488 SELFGHERGAFTGAI
+488 SELFGHEKGAFTGAI

-513 DQGTLFLD
+513 DKGTLFLD
-521 EVGDIPSELQPKLL
+521 EVGDIPLELQPKLL

-555 VRLVAATNQNLG
+555 VRLVAATNQDLG

-601 LLTFHF
+601 LLALHF
-607 VKHYAKQMNKRID
+607 VAHYAKQMNGTVD
-620 VVPPETMEALMRYD
+620 VIPPETMEALMRYD

-646 ERAVILSQGYG
+646 ERAVILSQTKT
-657 LSAPVSELNRPP
+657 LAAPISELTRAREN
-669 EKSTAVPVT
+669 SSVAPVT

-688 EALRETQW
+688 QALRETQW
-696 VLGGSS
+696 VLGGST

-724 GRPSD
+724 ARQPE

>member
-1 MNPIRSL
+1 MPSIAD
-8 PHLNFIQEVQLGLH
+8 EK
-22 VDSFRHTALGWG
+22 DS
-34 RDSEVIESISA
+34 
-45 EKNHALSERY
+45 ALSERY
-55 LALLGVSSAIASHR
+55 RALLEVSSAIASHR
-69 TLEDLFTDLAH
+69 TLEELFTDLAR
-80 RLHPIIDFNYL
+80 RLHPIIDFSYL
-91 SVLLYDSARNVMR
+91 SVLLHDSSRNVMR
-104 VHILDSEGPDSVRP
+104 VHILNSDGPDTVRP

-126 SPSAWVW
+126 SPSAWAW
-133 TNQRPLVLEDLDRED
+133 EHQQPLVLDDLDRES
-148 RFTRPIK
+148 RFTRPVK

-162 RSFCGIP
+162 RSFCSIP

-185 APNAYALD
+185 TPHAYALD
-193 QLEIQK
+193 QLEIPN

-209 ENALNYQDASQ
+209 ENALNYQDAST
-220 LQQEIAR
+220 LQEEVAR
-227 ERDRLKLLLDVNNA
+227 ERDRLKLLLDINNA

-252 KVIPRRVRLAMQCD
+252 QVVPSRVRLAMQCD
-266 GACLSLPDPQ
+266 AACLSLPDRQ
-276 KQKLQIHGL
+276 NQFLEIHGL
-285 DFPEGRG
+285 DFPGGRG
-292 FLQEETQLPIEGS
+292 FLQEEMQLPIEGS
-305 SPGKAFRSGEPVL
+305 SPGKAFRTRQPVL
-318 FETAPRA
+318 FQTAPRA
-325 LHVSSLQLNFQEGV
+325 LHISSLQLNFKEGL

-349 GDRRIGVLHLLDRH
+349 GERTLGVLHLLDRH
-363 PGRFSE
+363 PNRFSE

-375 QQVSHQVAIALDNA
+375 QQVSNQVAIALDNA
-389 MQYREVNE
+389 MQYRIVDE
-397 SRERLAGETSYLR
+397 SRERLADETSYLR
-410 TEIRAEHGFDEILG
+410 TEIRAERGFDEILG

-488 SELFGHERGAFTGAI
+488 SELFGHEKGAFTGAI
-503 AKKVGRFEVA
+503 ARKVGRFEVA
-513 DQGTLFLD
+513 DKGTLFLD
-521 EVGDIPSELQPKLL
+521 EVGDIPQELQPKLL
-535 RVLQEQEFERLGSS
+535 RVLQEREFERLGSS

-555 VRLVAATNQNLG
+555 VRLVAATNQDLG
-567 KMVEDRSFRADLY
+567 RMVEDRLFRADLY

-601 LLTFHF
+601 LLTLHF
-607 VKHYAKQMNKRID
+607 VEHYGKQMNKKID
-620 VVPPETMEALMRYD
+620 VISPETMEALTRYD

-646 ERAVILSQGYG
+646 ERAVILSQTKTLAAPIIE
-657 LSAPVSELNRPP
+657 LSRSRETSSVA
-669 EKSTAVPVT
+669 PVT

-688 EALRETQW
+688 HALRETQG

-724 GRPSD
+724 GRQPE

>member
-1 MNPIRSL
+1 MQSV
-8 PHLNFIQEVQLGLH
+8 E
-22 VDSFRHTALGWG
+22 
-34 RDSEVIESISA
+34 E
-45 EKNHALSERY
+45 EKDNALSGRY
-55 LALLGVSSAIASHR
+55 LALLEVSSAIASHR
-69 TLEDLFTDLAH
+69 TLEELFTDLAH

-91 SVLLYDSARNVMR
+91 SVLLYDSAQNVMR
-104 VHILDSEGPDSVRP
+104 VHILESDGADSVRP

-133 TNQRPLVLEDLDRED
+133 THQQPLVIDDLDRD
-148 RFTRPIK
+148 IRFTRPIR
-155 LMREYGV
+155 LMQEYGV
-162 RSFCGIP
+162 RSFCSVP
-169 LSTPRRRLGA
+169 LTTPRRRLGA

-185 APNAYALD
+185 SPNAYALD

-199 LAASQVAVAV
+199 LTANHVAVAV
-209 ENALNYQDASQ
+209 ENALNHQEATQ
-220 LQQEIAR
+220 LQEAVSR

-252 KVIPRRVRLAMQCD
+252 KVIPSRVRLAMQCD
-266 GACLSLPDPQ
+266 GACLSLPDLQ
-276 KQKLQIHGL
+276 KQRLEIHGL

-292 FLQEETQLPIEGS
+292 FLQEEMQLPIEGS
-305 SPGKAFRSGEPVL
+305 SPGKAFRTGEPVL

-325 LHVSSLQLNFQEGV
+325 LHVSSLQLNYQEGV

-349 GDRRIGVLHLLDRH
+349 GDRKIGVLHLLDRH
-363 PGRFSE
+363 PRRFSE

-375 QQVSHQVAIALDNA
+375 QQVSNQVAIALDNA
-389 MQYREVNE
+389 MQYREVDE

-410 TEIRAEHGFDEILG
+410 TEIRAERGFDEILG
-424 NTPAIQEVLRHISTV
+424 ETPAIQAVLRHISTV

-488 SELFGHERGAFTGAI
+488 SELFGHEKGAFTGAI

-513 DQGTLFLD
+513 DKGTLFLD
-521 EVGDIPSELQPKLL
+521 EVGDIPLELQPKLL

-555 VRLVAATNQNLG
+555 VRLVAATNQDLG

-607 VKHYAKQMNKRID
+607 VAHYGKQMNRKID

-646 ERAVILSQGYG
+646 ERAVILSQHNS
-657 LSAPVSELNRPP
+657 LSAPISELTRPRENP
-669 EKSTAVPVT
+669 PAPPVT

-688 EALRETQW
+688 QALRDTQW
-696 VLGGSS
+696 VLGGLT

-724 GRPSD
+724 ARQPD

>member
-1 MNPIRSL
+1 M
-8 PHLNFIQEVQLGLH
+8 Q
-22 VDSFRHTALGWG
+22 
-34 RDSEVIESISA
+34 SIA
-45 EKNHALSERY
+45 EEKDQALSGRY
-55 LALLGVSSAIASHR
+55 LALLEVASAIASHR
-69 TLEDLFTDLAH
+69 TLEELFTDLAQ
-80 RLHPIIDFNYL
+80 RLHPIIDFSYL
-91 SVLLYDSARNVMR
+91 SVLLYDSTRNVMR
-104 VHILDSEGPDSVRP
+104 VHILNSDGPDSVRP

-133 TNQRPLVLEDLDRED
+133 TNQQPLVLDDLDRED
-148 RFTRPIK
+148 RFARPIQ

-162 RSFCGIP
+162 RSFCSIP
-169 LSTPRRRLGA
+169 LSTPRRKLGA

-185 APNAYALD
+185 APHAYALD

-209 ENALNYQDASQ
+209 ENALNYQDASI
-220 LQQEIAR
+220 LQAEVAR

-252 KVIPRRVRLAMQCD
+252 KVIPHRVRLAMQCD
-266 GACLSLPDPQ
+266 GACLSLPDAS
-276 KQKLQIHGL
+276 KQQLEIHGL

-292 FLQEETQLPIEGS
+292 FLQEETQLPIDGS
-305 SPGKAFRSGEPVL
+305 SPGKAFRTGEPVL

-349 GDRRIGVLHLLDRH
+349 GDRKIGVLHLLDRH
-363 PGRFSE
+363 PHRFSE

-375 QQVSHQVAIALDNA
+375 QQVSNQVAIALDNA
-389 MQYREVNE
+389 MQYREVDE
-397 SRERLAGETSYLR
+397 SRQRLAGETSYLR
-410 TEIRAEHGFDEILG
+410 TEIRAERGFDEILG

-488 SELFGHERGAFTGAI
+488 SELFGHEKGAFTGAI
-503 AKKVGRFEVA
+503 AKKAGRFEVA
-513 DQGTLFLD
+513 DKGTLFLD

-555 VRLVAATNQNLG
+555 VRLVAATNQDLG

-601 LLTFHF
+601 LLVFHF
-607 VKHYAKQMNKRID
+607 VEHYGKQMNKRID
-620 VVPPETMEALMRYD
+620 VIPPETMDALMRYA

-646 ERAVILSQGYG
+646 ERAVILSQTKT
-657 LSAPVSELNRPP
+657 LSAPVSELARVRENLVAAPI
-669 EKSTAVPVT
+669 T

-688 EALRETQW
+688 QALRETQW
-696 VLGGSS
+696 VLGGSA

-724 GRPSD
+724 ARQPD

>member
-1 MNPIRSL
+1 M
-8 PHLNFIQEVQLGLH
+8 Q
-22 VDSFRHTALGWG
+22 
-34 RDSEVIESISA
+34 SITE
-45 EKNHALSERY
+45 EKDHALSERY
-55 LALLGVSSAIASHR
+55 LALLEVASAIASHR
-69 TLEDLFTDLAH
+69 TLEELFTDLAQ
-80 RLHPIIDFNYL
+80 RLHPIIDFSYL
-91 SVLLYDSARNVMR
+91 SVLLYDATRNVMR
-104 VHILDSEGPDSVRP
+104 VHILNSDGADSVRP
-118 GMEFSMDE
+118 GMEFSMEE

-133 TNQRPLVLEDLDRED
+133 TNQQPLVLDDLDRED
-148 RFTRPIK
+148 RFARPIK

-162 RSFCGIP
+162 RSFCSIP

-185 APNAYALD
+185 VPNAYVLD
-193 QLEIQK
+193 QLEIPK

-209 ENALNYQDASQ
+209 ENALNYQEASA
-220 LQQEIAR
+220 LQDEVTR

-252 KVIPRRVRLAMQCD
+252 KVIPRRVRSAMQCD
-266 GACLSLPDPQ
+266 GACLSLPDLQ
-276 KQKLQIHGL
+276 KQQLEIHGL

-292 FLQEETQLPIEGS
+292 FLQEAMHLPIEGS
-305 SPGKAFRSGEPVL
+305 SPGKAFRTGEPVL

-325 LHVSSLQLNFQEGV
+325 LHVSALQLNFQEGV
-339 QSGCFLPLVR
+339 QSGCFLPLVC
-349 GDRRIGVLHLLDRH
+349 GDHKIGVLHLLDRH
-363 PGRFSE
+363 PRRFSE

-375 QQVSHQVAIALDNA
+375 RQVSNQVAIALDNA
-389 MQYREVNE
+389 MQYREVDE

-410 TEIRAEHGFDEILG
+410 TEIRAERGFDEILG
-424 NTPAIQEVLRHISTV
+424 ETPAIQEVLRHISTV

-447 IQGETGTGK
+447 ILGETGTGK

-488 SELFGHERGAFTGAI
+488 SELFGHEKGAFTGAI
-503 AKKVGRFEVA
+503 ANKVGRFEVA
-513 DQGTLFLD
+513 DKGTLFLD
-521 EVGDIPSELQPKLL
+521 EVGDIPPELQPKLL

-549 RSIQVD
+549 RSIQVN
-555 VRLVAATNQNLG
+555 VRLVAATNQDLG
-567 KMVEDRSFRADLY
+567 KMVEDRLFRADLY

-601 LLTFHF
+601 LLALHF
-607 VKHYAKQMNKRID
+607 IAHYAKQMNKRID
-620 VVPPETMEALMRYD
+620 VVPPETMEALIRYD

-646 ERAVILSQGYG
+646 ERAVILSQGKT
-657 LSAPVSELNRPP
+657 LSAPIFELTRPRESSSAP
-669 EKSTAVPVT
+669 PVT

-688 EALRETQW
+688 QALRETQW

-724 GRPSD
+724 GRQPE

>member
-1 MNPIRSL
+1 
-8 PHLNFIQEVQLGLH
+8 
-22 VDSFRHTALGWG
+22 
-34 RDSEVIESISA
+34 
-45 EKNHALSERY
+45 
-55 LALLGVSSAIASHR
+55 
-69 TLEDLFTDLAH
+69 
-80 RLHPIIDFNYL
+80 
-91 SVLLYDSARNVMR
+91 
-104 VHILDSEGPDSVRP
+104 
-118 GMEFSMDE
+118 MEFSMDE

-133 TNQRPLVLEDLDRED
+133 TNQQPLVLDDLDRED
-148 RFTRPIK
+148 RFSRPIK

-162 RSFCGIP
+162 RSFCSIP
-169 LSTPRRRLGA
+169 LSTPRRNLGA

-185 APNAYALD
+185 APHAYALD
-193 QLEIQK
+193 QLEVQK

-209 ENALNYQDASQ
+209 ENALNYQDAST
-220 LQQEIAR
+220 LQAEVAR

-276 KQKLQIHGL
+276 KQFLEIHGL

-292 FLQEETQLPIEGS
+292 FLQEETQLPIDGS
-305 SPGKAFRSGEPVL
+305 SPGKAFRTGEPVL

-349 GDRRIGVLHLLDRH
+349 GDRKIGVLHLLDRH
-363 PGRFSE
+363 PHRFSE

-375 QQVSHQVAIALDNA
+375 QQVSNQVAIALDNA
-389 MQYREVNE
+389 MQYREVDE

-410 TEIRAEHGFDEILG
+410 TEIRAERGFDEILG

-488 SELFGHERGAFTGAI
+488 SELFGHEKGAFTGAI

-513 DQGTLFLD
+513 DKGTLFLD

-555 VRLVAATNQNLG
+555 VRLVAATNQDLG
-567 KMVEDRSFRADLY
+567 RMVEDRSFRADLY

-601 LLTFHF
+601 LLVFHF
-607 VKHYAKQMNKRID
+607 VEHYGKQMNKKID
-620 VVPPETMEALMRYD
+620 VIPPETMDALMRYG
-634 WPGNIRELQNFI
+634 WPGNIRELQNFV
-646 ERAVILSQGYG
+646 ERAVILSQTRT
-657 LSAPVSELNRPP
+657 LCAPVSELARVRENPVTPP
-669 EKSTAVPVT
+669 IT

-688 EALRETQW
+688 QALRETQW
-696 VLGGSS
+696 VLGGSG

-724 GRPSD
+724 ARQPD

>member
-1 MNPIRSL
+1 MS
-8 PHLNFIQEVQLGLH
+8 
-22 VDSFRHTALGWG
+22 TASDTRPWG
-34 RDSEVIESISA
+34 GEEIPKIMQSISE
-45 EKNHALSERY
+45 EKDHALSERY

-80 RLHPIIDFNYL
+80 RLHPIIDFSYL

-133 TNQRPLVLEDLDRED
+133 TNQQPLVLEDLDRED

-285 DFPEGRG
+285 DFPQGRG
-292 FLQEETQLPIEGS
+292 FLQEETQLPIDGS

-349 GDRRIGVLHLLDRH
+349 GDRKIGVLHLLDRH

-397 SRERLAGETSYLR
+397 SRERLADETSYLR

-646 ERAVILSQGYG
+646 ERAVILSQGHG

-724 GRPSD
+724 GRQSD

>member
-1 MNPIRSL
+1 MQSV
-8 PHLNFIQEVQLGLH
+8 E
-22 VDSFRHTALGWG
+22 
-34 RDSEVIESISA
+34 E
-45 EKNHALSERY
+45 EKDNALSGRY
-55 LALLGVSSAIASHR
+55 LALLEVSSAIASHR
-69 TLEDLFTDLAH
+69 TLEELFTDLAH

-91 SVLLYDSARNVMR
+91 SVLLYDSAQNVMR
-104 VHILDSEGPDSVRP
+104 VHILESDGADSVRP

-133 TNQRPLVLEDLDRED
+133 THQQPLVIDDLDRD
-148 RFTRPIK
+148 IRFTRPIR
-155 LMREYGV
+155 LMQEYGV
-162 RSFCGIP
+162 RSFCSVP
-169 LSTPRRRLGA
+169 LTTPRRRLGA

-185 APNAYALD
+185 SPNAYALD

-199 LAASQVAVAV
+199 LTANHVAVAV
-209 ENALNYQDASQ
+209 ENALNHQEATQ
-220 LQQEIAR
+220 LQEAVSR

-252 KVIPRRVRLAMQCD
+252 KVIPSRVRLAMQCD
-266 GACLSLPDPQ
+266 GACLSLPDLQ
-276 KQKLQIHGL
+276 KQRLEIHGL

-292 FLQEETQLPIEGS
+292 FLQEEMQLPIEGS
-305 SPGKAFRSGEPVL
+305 SPGKAFRTGEPVL

-325 LHVSSLQLNFQEGV
+325 LHVSSLQLNYQEGV

-349 GDRRIGVLHLLDRH
+349 GDRKIGVLHLLDRH
-363 PGRFSE
+363 PRRFSE

-375 QQVSHQVAIALDNA
+375 QQVSNQVAIALDNA
-389 MQYREVNE
+389 MQYREVDE

-410 TEIRAEHGFDEILG
+410 TEIRAERGFDEILG
-424 NTPAIQEVLRHISTV
+424 ETPAIQAVLRHISTV

-488 SELFGHERGAFTGAI
+488 SELFGHEKGAFTGAI

-513 DQGTLFLD
+513 DKGTLFLD
-521 EVGDIPSELQPKLL
+521 EVGDIPLELQPKLL

-555 VRLVAATNQNLG
+555 VRLVAATNQDLG

-607 VKHYAKQMNKRID
+607 VAHYGKQMNRKID

-646 ERAVILSQGYG
+646 ERAVILSQHNS
-657 LSAPVSELNRPP
+657 LSAPISELTRPRENP
-669 EKSTAVPVT
+669 SAPPVT

-688 EALRETQW
+688 QALRDTQW
-696 VLGGSS
+696 VLRGLT

-724 GRPSD
+724 ARQPD